1 MQIFFIFFEH
11 ATRYST
17 LLHYLC
23 IGFRDQLTVFVRNGN
38 ISPCADRQQQIAQKK
53 LIHLHISNIF
63 CNFAGNLALSK
74 YENQYTYKGRKSHA
88 YARHSQRK
96 RRSSKETC
104 FVISLF
110 VGFCGRQLAVIV
122 TSLFV
127 GFCGRQPAVSC
138 PNQAQYA
145 PP

>member
-1 MQIFFIFFEH
+1 MFF
-11 ATRYST
+11 
-17 LLHYLC
+17 
-23 IGFRDQLTVFVRNGN
+23 
-38 ISPCADRQQQIAQKK
+38 
-53 LIHLHISNIF
+53 
-63 CNFAGNLALSK
+63 NFAGNLALSK

-110 VGFCGRQLAVIV
+110 VSFVERQLAVIITSVFVGFCGCQLAVIV